1 VVCFGPYTLVN
12 LVNNFADVNSPSAKA
27 MYKVGE
33 YIKTRHVV
41 NSQPQPIDL
50 FSESR
55 VYHAFLEEEKGMSSN
70 LQSIALENVD

>member
-1 VVCFGPYTLVN
+1 MVCYGPYTLVN

-27 MYKVGE
+27 IYKIGE

-41 NSQPQPIDL
+41 NRQPQPIDL

-55 VYHAFLEEEKGMSSN
+55 VHHAFLEEENGTSSN
-70 LQSIALENVD
+70 FQSIVLENVA